1 MADLKQ
7 VEESLR
13 LMAELGIKD
22 TSSKTEYVNSNN
34 KDFAGITPY
43 NVAPASFYKI
53 ADYAKKGVYTFNM
66 PYAKAST
73 PEEEKA
79 GKNILTPFSDPELDR
94 EIVPTSIKAYAVEY
108 NDAHEWSE
116 YKDEKFTSH
125 CKVIGQKVGDDV
137 TNEPIIIPVK
147 WQYKAGS
154 TNGYKVPSDALVNTN
169 AVGSRGMT
177 CADCIK
183 QGCNVNPSDTKDRCK
198 EKGTL
203 VLYITHLGVLNK
215 KTKTTVYTPVS
226 EIYFASSWDLANG
239 KTTPI
244 EHQFLPAYMNL
255 SGSYIAG
262 SFGDKDKGIEP
273 IDGFGSFFEKVRKA
287 SSNFFNI
294 VQWKLVIDVIPNTP
308 ANNLSFVSDGGYVS
322 TELAPIIQHWNDNK
336 PEFVETRVPFNK
348 FTTELRGNYVPPS
361 AEATQ
366 QQQEEIAKA
375 TDLSKF

>member
-1 MADLKQ
+1 MANLTQ
-7 VEESLR
+7 VEESMK
-13 LMAELGIKD
+13 LMAELGILD

-53 ADYAKKGVYTFNM
+53 ADYAKKGVYTLNM

-125 CKVIGQKVGDDV
+125 CKVIGQKIGDDV

-147 WQYKAGS
+147 WQYKSGKANS
-154 TNGYKVPSDALVNTN
+154 YRVPSDALVATN
-169 AVGSRGMT
+169 AVGNRGMT

-183 QGCNVNPSDTKDRCK
+183 QGCNVNPSDTNDRCK

-244 EHQFLPAYMNL
+244 KHEFLPAYMNL

-287 SSNFFNI
+287 SANFFNI
-294 VQWKLVIDVIPNTP
+294 IQWKLVIDVIPNTP

-322 TELAPIIQHWNDNK
+322 SELAPIMTHWKENK

-361 AEATQ
+361 AEAIQ
-366 QQQEEIAKA
+366 QQQEEVAKA
-375 TDLSKF
+375 TNLKDF

>member
-1 MADLKQ
+1 MANLTQ
-7 VEESLR
+7 VEESMK
-13 LMAELGIKD
+13 LMAELGIID
-22 TSSKTEYVNSNN
+22 NSSKTEYVNSNN

-43 NVAPASFYKI
+43 NVAPPSFYKI

-66 PYAKAST
+66 PYAKANT

-79 GKNILTPFSDPELDR
+79 GKNILTPFSDLELDR

-137 TNEPIIIPVK
+137 TNEPIILPVK
-147 WQYKAGS
+147 WQYSKGS
-154 TNGYKVPSDALVNTN
+154 TNGYRVPSDALVNTN
-169 AVGSRGMT
+169 AVGNRGMT
-177 CADCIK
+177 CADCIR

-244 EHQFLPAYMNL
+244 KHEFLPAYMNL

-294 VQWKLVIDVIPNTP
+294 IQWKLVIDVIPNTP
-308 ANNLSFVSDGGYVS
+308 ANNLSFISDGGYVS
-322 TELAPIIQHWNDNK
+322 SELAPIMAHWKENK
-336 PEFVETRVPFNK
+336 PEFVETKVPFNK

-361 AEATQ
+361 AEAIQ
-366 QQQEEIAKA
+366 QQQEEVAKA
-375 TDLSKF
+375 INLNDF

>member
-1 MADLKQ
+1 MANLTQ
-7 VEESLR
+7 VEESMK
-13 LMAELGIKD
+13 LMAELGILD

-183 QGCNVNPSDTKDRCK
+183 QGCNVNSSDTKDRCK

-244 EHQFLPAYMNL
+244 KHEFLPAYMNL

-294 VQWKLVIDVIPNTP
+294 IQWKLVIDVIPNTP

-322 TELAPIIQHWNDNK
+322 SELAPIMAHWKENK
-336 PEFVETRVPFNK
+336 PEFVETKVPFNK

-361 AEATQ
+361 AEVIQ
-366 QQQEEIAKA
+366 QQQEEVNKA
-375 TDLSKF
+375 TNLKDF